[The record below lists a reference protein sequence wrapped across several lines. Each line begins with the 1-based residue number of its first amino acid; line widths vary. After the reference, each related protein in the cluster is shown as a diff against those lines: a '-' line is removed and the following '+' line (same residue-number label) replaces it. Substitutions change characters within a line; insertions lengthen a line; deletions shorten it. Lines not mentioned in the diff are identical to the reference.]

1 MFAGQAPPPLRIARL
16 RAQGRILEIGPR
28 DLSLTRDEASLLP
41 RNAGIALD
49 DDDLAQLYQRT
60 AGWPAGLY
68 LAALCLREGSSPA
81 RAAASFGGDDRFVSE
96 YLESELLA
104 RISP

>member
-1 MFAGQAPPPLRIARL
+1 VFAGQAPPPLRIARL

-49 DDDLAQLYQRT
+49 DDDLAQL
-60 AGWPAGLY
+60 
-68 LAALCLREGSSPA
+68 
-81 RAAASFGGDDRFVSE
+81 
-96 YLESELLA
+96 
-104 RISP
+104 

>member
-1 MFAGQAPPPLRIARL
+1 MFAGQALPPLRIARL

-49 DDDLAQLYQRT
+49 DDDLAQL
-60 AGWPAGLY
+60 
-68 LAALCLREGSSPA
+68 
-81 RAAASFGGDDRFVSE
+81 
-96 YLESELLA
+96 
-104 RISP
+104 